1 MGNHNITI
9 GDLVDIVAFP
19 LLTMVCDD
27 MLHRLPLAW
36 EHWQKLYYMIALDRV
51 LLQLMHMWALTL
63 SLPFVVA
70 VLNIAQKDNYRIALL
85 D

>member
-1 MGNHNITI
+1 MIMMITI

-63 SLPFVVA
+63 SLPFVV
-70 VLNIAQKDNYRIALL
+70 VILNIIGKAGFCIVLL
-85 D
+85 N